1 MLLLVEDMNDPRKK
15 PDERVGSQ
23 HPFVSSSRRRK
34 LMHRNGEQAN
44 QKKRHQ
50 KAQTDQADPFPKF
63 PSVVL

>member
-15 PDERVGSQ
+15 PDERVGS

-34 LMHRNGEQAN
+34 LMHRNGERAN

-63 PSVVL
+63 PIVVL